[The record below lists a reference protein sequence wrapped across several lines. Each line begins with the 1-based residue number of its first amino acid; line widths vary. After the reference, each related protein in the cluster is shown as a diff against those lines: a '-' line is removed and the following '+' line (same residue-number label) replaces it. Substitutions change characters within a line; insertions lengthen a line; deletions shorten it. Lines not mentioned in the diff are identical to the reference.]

1 MVLRRTWEIEL
12 RETGEHYA
20 FVQGHVLSRL
30 GTCGFQNSRETF
42 KTNYMEPYSGISIPS
57 MHPKPTARTVK
68 EMRPTESPFRPSHR
82 ANLDRRAPDRP
93 SGLASAPERVDR
105 DTQVRMD
112 HPVPRGPGV
121 DRKGSRRGALEPCR
135 HGVSQSD
142 VSGAKHWTKVQA
154 APVVHEDWIII

>member
-1 MVLRRTWEIEL
+1 MSLTDLVLRRTWEIEL

-68 EMRPTESPFRPSHR
+68 EMRPTESPGIQLGSSQK
-82 ANLDRRAPDRP
+82 DRP
-93 SGLASAPERVDR
+93 SGLASARCGWITRFHGDLEGDSIGRVDTKGAR
-105 DTQVRMD
+105 SNPPTQQV
-112 HPVPRGPGV
+112 
-121 DRKGSRRGALEPCR
+121 SPCA
-135 HGVSQSD
+135 VD
-142 VSGAKHWTKVQA
+142 VSGAELWKSKRLQWCMKTGS
-154 APVVHEDWIII
+154 